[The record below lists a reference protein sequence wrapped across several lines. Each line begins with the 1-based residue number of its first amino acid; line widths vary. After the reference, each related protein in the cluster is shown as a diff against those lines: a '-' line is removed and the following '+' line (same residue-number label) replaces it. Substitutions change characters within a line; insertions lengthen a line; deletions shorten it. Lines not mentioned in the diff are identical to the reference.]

1 MLTPTS
7 CFRARLLV
15 AGCDMRAFVGL
26 EAERPSP
33 PFILTA
39 VEQTPIARVRSRS
52 SPSLS
57 HDSRGVCRRK
67 SRGRRSR
74 QRSRGRLEL
83 VHSLRPCGGFIRTSH
98 VSALG
103 SAKGPNVGPTSGLGR
118 GRARASA
125 VANSAGTT
133 HISQTLPGC
142 RRIPFSIED
151 SGKRGA

>member
-15 AGCDMRAFVGL
+15 ADCDMRAFVGL

-57 HDSRGVCRRK
+57 HHSRGIYRRK
-67 SRGRRSR
+67 FGE
-74 QRSRGRLEL
+74 RL
-83 VHSLRPCGGFIRTSH
+83 S
-98 VSALG
+98 
-103 SAKGPNVGPTSGLGR
+103 
-118 GRARASA
+118 
-125 VANSAGTT
+125 
-133 HISQTLPGC
+133 
-142 RRIPFSIED
+142 
-151 SGKRGA
+151 